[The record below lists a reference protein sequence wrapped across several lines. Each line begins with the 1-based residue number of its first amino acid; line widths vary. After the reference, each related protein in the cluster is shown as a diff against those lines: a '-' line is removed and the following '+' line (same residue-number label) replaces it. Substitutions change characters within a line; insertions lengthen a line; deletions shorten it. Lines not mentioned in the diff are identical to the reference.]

1 MEGSQSLLLNEEA
14 FKVCPDPKKPL
25 FIYEWLRFLDK
36 VLSATNKNDLKSCQK
51 ELISQLIGRINS
63 GPGPSTRNLLS
74 KCIGKI
80 YTIGDSID
88 LFNTIAI
95 CNDILKGK
103 EESSQQLSIKLTAL
117 SVLSALYESVGRLVG
132 RSFEET
138 FAIISKWIKSAESMV
153 RAEILN
159 TITKIILGLGNAST
173 SIHKDTYKSLVKPYL
188 TDRVLSV
195 RIAAVNC
202 LHALVKEYT
211 TLHTMDIDAVATLLI
226 KSLDVSNYNTRLAV
240 ADVFATLTK
249 LAIKNTQAVNG
260 QGQSN
265 GNGKLWTIESSFN
278 LLSDVFI
285 RGGIG
290 GFLKSTVA
298 ITNISSYSSSKEI
311 RNGIT
316 LAYIKIIKTMGGR
329 WLEKNQ
335 SFVITHL
342 LSVASKIGPIASS
355 DNPTQLQEALHMRRC
370 ISFIFRK
377 TFGQIIS
384 EHTQVSV
391 CKIFGTLLGEFIS
404 SYEVLSETNTETLP
418 SVKHISSSQVC
429 TVTLLEI
436 SALVQQIGSSVANLF
451 TDASGIMEPVF
462 ASLLHPIQ
470 STRVAASW
478 ALRCIAFAVPSLL
491 TPLIDRCI
499 SRLEHMKT
507 FSVAIDGYSCAL
519 ASLLT
524 ASKLSPLGIPFS
536 KSRQIFQLAEDL
548 LRSASS
554 TSNITQQKV
563 KAAWLLLTSLILSD
577 PLFVRPYISKLKI
590 FWKNSFP
597 KDKEEAEA
605 ENQRGDVKTWIFT
618 LTSRSGALASM
629 NAFYVSCKEDMNEN
643 IEKKLY
649 NALESSL
656 MTLAQVATL
665 LKSHGAALRPFIFE
679 LKIRLY
685 ELLINMETGKYN
697 SLNPT
702 LLRELVADISLSDN
716 SSSTT
721 ITSLSLSACSLMESN
736 FLGGWLKT
744 TDESTIEM
752 EIHPNRS
759 HLQVIDSLENDV
771 FESLTYTKLSQ
782 EYWPE
787 LITPPVKAL
796 DLSIVVFSR
805 LYPTLASKHKIQLT
819 EHFKEV
825 IKSWQRSPARQYSIQ
840 LNVLTA
846 LLFSIKCLSECRNAK
861 MDNDNLRKTNFEL
874 ISTYINHEKVPLRCL
889 AIEFLSRM
897 AQVTKDASY
906 VAGIAQYC
914 FDKLHT
920 LKDEKSRASFGIT
933 IGVLHNYVGSLGSSQ
948 HLNTSVSITLA
959 LAQDPSSPTVQ
970 SWAIFALSLIANTG
984 SGMFKAY
991 VEPCLSLCLR
1001 LLLNVSSHH
1010 IDIIRSL
1017 GKLTSALITA
1027 VGPELQ
1033 SAVGSAENIRSSFL
1047 VACSMMFE
1055 NSDSFV
1061 KAEAIACLQQLHIFA
1076 PRFVELDWLVREIC
1090 HLMYS
1095 PHLVLRKSSIACL
1108 KQLLQRESIEV
1119 KEHAS
1124 NLVPQSM
1131 IERHDSKSDCI
1142 LPETGLEGALFE
1154 LLDIETD
1161 PEMVCNIKES
1171 IIFLVQA
1178 TGGEHLNFWM
1188 IMVKDILASSTNE
1201 ISLMNGEKDDG
1212 DKGQEEDD
1220 DSTFNV
1226 SSKRTEHAKEKLLP
1240 RWPARVFALEVVQK
1254 LMQLCEIERAHLDLA
1269 LAKELQLSSSG
1280 KADYLVLHLSDLIR
1294 MAFMGATSNN
1304 THLRLAGLTTL
1315 QDIIKRFAHVSEPEF
1330 PGHVILEQFQAQVGA
1345 ALRPAFEQ
1353 DTPSHITASAC
1364 EVCSTWI
1371 GSGVVRDINDLKRVH
1386 HLLVSS
1392 LTKLKNTSNNITPLY
1407 NESTATLEKLAIL
1420 KAWSEVY
1427 IVAIEKNNEEN
1438 PLLHLVDPELNFLVV
1453 YWMAALRDAAL
1464 LSLPPEYSNQ
1474 LPDDGGSFYI
1484 AECVD
1489 SCKDY
1494 YRDVWPTILLAS
1506 SIWLSKT
1513 NFELTSPQLPT
1524 CRNWKD
1530 LSKET
1535 RFDIIIGMCLEAL
1548 CCVRNIGDIDNRVRL
1563 CLKSLHFMMK
1573 SVWFQEKLM
1582 SDVEK
1587 CIEIVNALHRIIL
1600 TRDNLGTQKLCG
1612 EVADGIIKVVIRMK
1626 EKTNNGGGV
1635 YIGNEGSD
1643 GCFDT
1648 KRSLAFALLE
1658 FCLCLLVR
1666 QIPQINTALMNSKT
1680 MTPLHFKKYSKLPYE
1695 GHELIKI
1702 ALQLLAQIPS
1712 LCHYRGTIIILPSIL
1727 YMILGVIRESARKDS
1742 EQIIGDTPP
1751 GHVSLVSATA
1761 IQSLRT
1767 LLSNPIR
1774 DDDNIITDDNG
1785 NKIYDSEKDEIFQEW
1800 CTEIRSAMYSLSLMD
1815 TNLNIP
1821 VDQAIIL
1828 LSLTVMITSVPQDFI
1843 LGSQLFGKICRIF
1856 KSVIT
1861 SDNVKVKL
1869 TALQGIISIF
1879 SKKDISKS
1887 YIKILGPLVTV
1898 ELKKILDKAN
1908 ALESLPQDIHELDE
1922 SDYLILPELC
1932 KILTTILDNISD
1944 EKQFQLTALLI
1955 QVLASFVIPTPEIKF
1970 KNTSK
1975 NGKQL
1980 NDFCLN
1986 QLTYLA
1992 RSYTD
1997 NFKKCISVVPGLKM
2011 RIEDGLK
2018 HQGLRS
2024 TQQMQMAQMMAGG
2037 SRKSQVKASNVGT
2050 PKIKLA
2056 TDFNTKFE

>member
-1 MEGSQSLLLNEEA
+1 
-14 FKVCPDPKKPL
+14 
-25 FIYEWLRFLDK
+25 
-36 VLSATNKNDLKSCQK
+36 
-51 ELISQLIGRINS
+51 
-63 GPGPSTRNLLS
+63 
-74 KCIGKI
+74 
-80 YTIGDSID
+80 
-88 LFNTIAI
+88 
-95 CNDILKGK
+95 
-103 EESSQQLSIKLTAL
+103 
-117 SVLSALYESVGRLVG
+117 
-132 RSFEET
+132 
-138 FAIISKWIKSAESMV
+138 
-153 RAEILN
+153 
-159 TITKIILGLGNAST
+159 
-173 SIHKDTYKSLVKPYL
+173 
-188 TDRVLSV
+188 
-195 RIAAVNC
+195 
-202 LHALVKEYT
+202 
-211 TLHTMDIDAVATLLI
+211 
-226 KSLDVSNYNTRLAV
+226 
-240 ADVFATLTK
+240 
-249 LAIKNTQAVNG
+249 
-260 QGQSN
+260 
-265 GNGKLWTIESSFN
+265 
-278 LLSDVFI
+278 
-285 RGGIG
+285 
-290 GFLKSTVA
+290 
-298 ITNISSYSSSKEI
+298 
-311 RNGIT
+311 
-316 LAYIKIIKTMGGR
+316 
-329 WLEKNQ
+329 
-335 SFVITHL
+335 
-342 LSVASKIGPIASS
+342 
-355 DNPTQLQEALHMRRC
+355 
-370 ISFIFRK
+370 
-377 TFGQIIS
+377 
-384 EHTQVSV
+384 
-391 CKIFGTLLGEFIS
+391 
-404 SYEVLSETNTETLP
+404 
-418 SVKHISSSQVC
+418 
-429 TVTLLEI
+429 
-436 SALVQQIGSSVANLF
+436 
-451 TDASGIMEPVF
+451 
-462 ASLLHPIQ
+462 
-470 STRVAASW
+470 
-478 ALRCIAFAVPSLL
+478 
-491 TPLIDRCI
+491 
-499 SRLEHMKT
+499 
-507 FSVAIDGYSCAL
+507 
-519 ASLLT
+519 
-524 ASKLSPLGIPFS
+524 
-536 KSRQIFQLAEDL
+536 
-548 LRSASS
+548 
-554 TSNITQQKV
+554 
-563 KAAWLLLTSLILSD
+563 
-577 PLFVRPYISKLKI
+577 
-590 FWKNSFP
+590 
-597 KDKEEAEA
+597 
-605 ENQRGDVKTWIFT
+605 
-618 LTSRSGALASM
+618 
-629 NAFYVSCKEDMNEN
+629 
-643 IEKKLY
+643 
-649 NALESSL
+649 
-656 MTLAQVATL
+656 
-665 LKSHGAALRPFIFE
+665 
-679 LKIRLY
+679 
-685 ELLINMETGKYN
+685 
-697 SLNPT
+697 
-702 LLRELVADISLSDN
+702 
-716 SSSTT
+716 
-721 ITSLSLSACSLMESN
+721 
-736 FLGGWLKT
+736 
-744 TDESTIEM
+744 
-752 EIHPNRS
+752 
-759 HLQVIDSLENDV
+759 
-771 FESLTYTKLSQ
+771 
-782 EYWPE
+782 
-787 LITPPVKAL
+787 
-796 DLSIVVFSR
+796 
-805 LYPTLASKHKIQLT
+805 
-819 EHFKEV
+819 
-825 IKSWQRSPARQYSIQ
+825 
-840 LNVLTA
+840 
-846 LLFSIKCLSECRNAK
+846 

-897 AQVTKDASY
+897 AQVTKDPSY

-984 SGMFKAY
+984 SGMFKTY

-1033 SAVGSAENIRSSFL
+1033 SAIGSAENIRSSFL

-1055 NSDSFV
+1055 NNDSFV

-1076 PRFVELDWLVREIC
+1076 PRVVELDWLVREIC

-1131 IERHDSKSDCI
+1131 IERHDSKNDCILPETGLEGALFELLDIETDPEMVCNIKESIIFLVQATGITAVGPELQSAIGSAENIRSSFLVACSMMFENNDSFVKAEAIACLQQLHIFAPRVVELDWLVREICHLMYSPHLVLRKSSIACLKQLLQRESIEVKEHASNLVPQSMIERHDSKNDCI

-1188 IMVKDILASSTNE
+1188 VMVKDILASSRNE
-1201 ISLMNGEKDDG
+1201 VSLINGERDDG

-1304 THLRLAGLTTL
+1304 THLRLGGLTTL
-1315 QDIIKRFAHVSEPEF
+1315 QDIIKRFAQVSEPEF

-1392 LTKLKNTSNNITPLY
+1392 LTKLKNTTNNITPLY
-1407 NESTATLEKLAIL
+1407 NESTGTLEKLAIL

-1438 PLLHLVDPELNFLVV
+1438 ALLHLVDPELNFLIV

-1474 LPDDGGSFYI
+1474 LPDDGGSFYV

-1513 NFELTSPQLPT
+1513 NFELTTSPQLPT

-1530 LSKET
+1530 LSKEA

-1563 CLKSLHFMMK
+1563 CLKSFHFMMK
-1573 SVWFQEKLM
+1573 SIWFQEKLM

-1612 EVADGIIKVVIRMK
+1612 EVADDMIKVVLRMK
-1626 EKTNNGGGV
+1626 ENTNNGSNV
-1635 YIGNEGSD
+1635 YNGNEGGD

-1774 DDDNIITDDNG
+1774 DDDNILTDDNG
-1785 NKIYDSEKDEIFQEW
+1785 NRIYDSEKDEIFQEW
-1800 CTEIRSAMYSLSLMD
+1800 CTEVRSAMYSLALMD

-1879 SKKDISKS
+1879 SKKEISKS

-1898 ELKKILDKAN
+1898 ELKKILEKGN
-1908 ALESLPQDIHELDE
+1908 ALESLPKDIHELDE

-1932 KILTTILDNISD
+1932 RILTTILDNISD

-1955 QVLASFVIPTPEIKF
+1955 QVLASFVIPTPEIRF

-1997 NFKKCISVVPGLKM
+1997 NFKKCISVIPGLKT

-2024 TQQMQMAQMMAGG
+2024 TQQMQMAQMMAGS
-2037 SRKSQVKASNVGT
+2037 SRKSQVKSSSMGT

>member
-14 FKVCPDPKKPL
+14 FKICPDPKKPL

-36 VLSATNKNDLKSCQK
+36 VLSAANKNDLKSCQK
-51 ELISQLIGRINS
+51 ELISQLIIRINS
-63 GPGPSTRNLLS
+63 GPGPSTRHLLS

-88 LFNTIAI
+88 LFNTIAT

-138 FAIISKWIKSAESMV
+138 FTIISKWIKSAESMV

-173 SIHKDTYKSLVKPYL
+173 SIHRDTYKSLVKPYL

-195 RIAAVNC
+195 RIAAINC
-202 LHALVKEYT
+202 LHALVKEYP
-211 TLHTMDIDAVATLLI
+211 TLYTMDIDGVATLLI
-226 KSLDVSNYNTRLAV
+226 KSLDVSNYHTRLAV

-249 LAIKNTQAVNG
+249 LAIKNTQINNS
-260 QGQSN
+260 QGQNN
-265 GNGKLWTIESSFN
+265 GNGKYWTIESSFN

-290 GFLKSTVA
+290 GFLKSTVS
-298 ITNISSYSSSKEI
+298 ITNMSSYSSSKEI

-355 DNPTQLQEALHMRRC
+355 DNPNQIQEALHMRRC

-384 EHTQVSV
+384 EHTQISV

-418 SVKHISSSQVC
+418 SVKHISSSQIC
-429 TVTLLEI
+429 TVILLEI

-451 TDASGIMEPVF
+451 TDATGIMEPVF
-462 ASLLHPIQ
+462 ASFLHPIQ
-470 STRVAASW
+470 STRVAAGW

-536 KSRQIFQLAEDL
+536 KSRQVFQLAEDL

-563 KAAWLLLTSLILSD
+563 KAAWLLLTSLIFSD
-577 PLFVRPYISKLKI
+577 PLFIRPYISKLKI

-618 LTSRSGALASM
+618 LTSRSGALASL
-629 NAFYVSCKEDMNEN
+629 NAFYVNCKEDMNES
-643 IEKKLY
+643 IEKKIY

-656 MTLAQVATL
+656 MTLAQVASL
-665 LKSHGAALRPFIFE
+665 LKSHGTALRSYIFE

-697 SLNPT
+697 TLNPT

-752 EIHPNRS
+752 ELHPNRS
-759 HLQVIDSLENDV
+759 HLQIIDSLESDI
-771 FESLTYTKLSQ
+771 FESLTCNTLSQ
-782 EYWPE
+782 GYWPE
-787 LITPPVKAL
+787 LISPPVKAL
-796 DLSIVVFSR
+796 DLSIIVFSR

-846 LLFSIKCLSECRNAK
+846 LLLSIKCLSECRNGK

-874 ISTYINHEKVPLRCL
+874 VSNYINHEKIPLRCL

-897 AQVTKDASY
+897 AQVTKDAPY

-920 LKDEKSRASFGIT
+920 LKDEKSRASFAIT
-933 IGVLHNYVGSLGSSQ
+933 IGVLHNYVGLLGSSQ

-970 SWAIFALSLIANTG
+970 SWAIFSLSLIANTG
-984 SGMFKAY
+984 SGMFKGY

-1017 GKLTSALITA
+1017 GKLTSILITA

-1033 SAVGSAENIRSSFL
+1033 SAVGSVENIRSSFL

-1055 NSDSFV
+1055 NNDSFV

-1076 PRFVELDWLVREIC
+1076 PRFVELDWLVKEIC
-1090 HLMYS
+1090 RLMYS

-1124 NLVPQSM
+1124 SLVPQSM
-1131 IERHDSKSDCI
+1131 IERHGSKNECI
-1142 LPETGLEGALFE
+1142 LPETGLEGGLFE

-1161 PEMVCNIKES
+1161 PEIVCNIKES

-1188 IMVKDILASSTNE
+1188 LMVKDILATSTNE
-1201 ISLMNGEKDDG
+1201 MASLNGEKDDN
-1212 DKGQEEDD
+1212 DKNQDEDD

-1226 SSKRTEHAKEKLLP
+1226 SSKRSEPGKEKLLP

-1254 LMQLCEIERAHLDLA
+1254 LLQLCETERAHLDLA

-1304 THLRLAGLTTL
+1304 THLRLAGLATL
-1315 QDIIKRFAHVSEPEF
+1315 QDIIKRFAHVSETEF

-1353 DTPSHITASAC
+1353 DTPSHITAAAC

-1392 LTKLKNTSNNITPLY
+1392 LTKLKSTSNNITPLY

-1427 IVAIEKNNEEN
+1427 IVAIEKNNDEN
-1438 PLLHLVDPELNFLVV
+1438 SLLHLVDPELNFLVI
-1453 YWMAALRDAAL
+1453 YWMAALRDSAL

-1513 NFELTSPQLPT
+1513 NFELTTELPT
-1524 CRNWKD
+1524 CRNWKN
-1530 LSKET
+1530 LSKEA
-1535 RFDIIIGMCLEAL
+1535 RFDIMIGMCLEAL
-1548 CCVRNIGDIDNRVRL
+1548 CCIRNVNDIDNRVKL
-1563 CLKSLHFMMK
+1563 CLKSIHFMMK
-1573 SVWFQEKLM
+1573 SEWFQEKLM
-1582 SDVEK
+1582 SDMEK

-1600 TRDNLGTQKLCG
+1600 TRDNLSTQKLCA
-1612 EVADGIIKVVIRMK
+1612 EVAGDIIKIVIK
-1626 EKTNNGGGV
+1626 IKQTNKFNDTL
-1635 YIGNEGSD
+1635 YIGMEGSD

-1680 MTPLHFKKYSKLPYE
+1680 MTPLHFRKYTKLPYE

-1702 ALQLLAQIPS
+1702 ALQLLSQIPN
-1712 LCHYRGTIIILPSIL
+1712 LCHYRGTIVILPSIL

-1742 EQIIGDTPP
+1742 EQIIGDIPL
-1751 GHVSLVSATA
+1751 GHVSIVSATA
-1761 IQSLRT
+1761 IQSLRI
-1767 LLSNPIR
+1767 LLSNPLR
-1774 DDDNIITDDNG
+1774 DEDNIIIDDNG
-1785 NKIYDSEKDEIFQEW
+1785 NKIYNSNEDEIFQEW
-1800 CTEIRSAMYSLSLMD
+1800 CTEVRSAMFSLSLMD
-1815 TNLNIP
+1815 SNPNIP
-1821 VDQAIIL
+1821 VDQSIIL
-1828 LSLTVMITSVPQDFI
+1828 LSLTVMITSVPSDFI

-1856 KSVIT
+1856 KTVIT
-1861 SDNVKVKL
+1861 SENTKVKL

-1887 YIKILGPLVTV
+1887 YIKILGPLVTL
-1898 ELKKILDKAN
+1898 ELKKILEKGN
-1908 ALESLPQDIHELDE
+1908 ALEVLPEDVYEMDE
-1922 SDYLILPELC
+1922 GDYLILPELC
-1932 KILTTILDNISD
+1932 KILTTILYNISSD

-1955 QVLASFVIPTPEIKF
+1955 QVLVSFVIPSPETKF
-1970 KNTSK
+1970 KNVSK

-1986 QLTYLA
+1986 QLTNLA
-1992 RSYTD
+1992 RNYTE
-1997 NFKKCISVVPGLKM
+1997 NFKKCISAIPILKT

-2024 TQQMQMAQMMAGG
+2024 SQQIQMAQMMHG
-2037 SRKSQVKASNVGT
+2037 SRKSQTKPSNLGT
-2050 PKIKLA
+2050 PTIKLA

>member
-51 ELISQLIGRINS
+51 ELISQLITRINS
-63 GPGPSTRNLLS
+63 GPGPSTRHLLS

-103 EESSQQLSIKLTAL
+103 EESSQQLSVKLTAL

-138 FAIISKWIKSAESMV
+138 FSIISKWIRSAESLV

-173 SIHKDTYKSLVKPYL
+173 TIHRDTYKSLVKPYL

-202 LHALVKEYT
+202 LHALVKEYP
-211 TLHTMDIDAVATLLI
+211 TLYTMDIDAVATLLI
-226 KSLDVSNYNTRLAV
+226 KSLDVSNYYTRLAV

-249 LAIKNTQAVNG
+249 LAIKNTQPNNNG
-260 QGQSN
+260 QGN
-265 GNGKLWTIESSFN
+265 GNIKVWTIESSFN
-278 LLSDVFI
+278 LLSDAFI

-298 ITNISSYSSSKEI
+298 ITNISSFSSSSKEI

-316 LAYIKIIKTMGGR
+316 LAYIRIIKKMGAK
-329 WLEKNQ
+329 WLERNQ
-335 SFVITHL
+335 QVVITHL
-342 LSVASKIGPIASS
+342 LSVITKIGPIASS
-355 DNPTQLQEALHMRRC
+355 DNSTQLQEALHMRRC

-384 EHTQVSV
+384 EPSQISV
-391 CKIFGTLLGEFIS
+391 CKMFGIFLGQFIS
-404 SYEVLSETNTETLP
+404 NYEVLNELNTETIP
-418 SVKHISSSQVC
+418 SVKHVSSSQIC
-429 TVTLLEI
+429 TVILLEI
-436 SALVQQIGSSVANLF
+436 SALVQQIGSSVSNLF
-451 TDASGIMEPVF
+451 TDATGIMEPVF

-470 STRVAASW
+470 STRVAAAW
-478 ALRCIAFAVPSLL
+478 TLRCVACAVPSLL

-507 FSVAIDGYSCAL
+507 FSIAIEGYSSAL

-524 ASKLSPLGIPFS
+524 ASKLSPLGVPFS
-536 KSRQIFQLAEDL
+536 KSKQVFQLAEDL

-577 PLFVRPYISKLKI
+577 PLFIRPYISKLKV

-618 LTSRSGALASM
+618 LTSRSGALASI
-629 NAFYVSCKEDMNEN
+629 NAFLINCKEDMNEN
-643 IEKKLY
+643 IEKKMY
-649 NALESSL
+649 NILESSL

-665 LKSHGAALRPFIFE
+665 LKSHGTALRPYIYE

-685 ELLINMETGKYN
+685 ELLINMETVKYN

-721 ITSLSLSACSLMESN
+721 ITSLSLSSCSLMESN

-744 TDESTIEM
+744 TDESGIEM
-752 EIHPNRS
+752 ELHQHRS
-759 HLQVIDSLENDV
+759 HLQVIDSLENDI
-771 FESLTYTKLSQ
+771 FESLTCTKL
-782 EYWPE
+782 EHGYWPE
-787 LITPPVKAL
+787 ILLSSVKAL

-825 IKSWQRSPARQYSIQ
+825 IKTWQRSPIRQYSIQ

-846 LLFSIKCLSECRNAK
+846 LLLSIKCLSECRNAK
-861 MDNDNLRKTNFEL
+861 MENENLRKANFDL
-874 ISTYINHEKVPLRCL
+874 VSSYINHEKIPLRCL
-889 AIEFLSRM
+889 TIEFLSRM
-897 AQVTKDASY
+897 AQITKDASY

-933 IGVLHNYVGSLGSSQ
+933 IGVLHNYVGSLGSNQ

-984 SGMFKAY
+984 SGMFKSY

-1001 LLLNVSSHH
+1001 LLLNVSPYHV
-1010 IDIIRSL
+1010 DIIRSL

-1033 SAVGSAENIRSSFL
+1033 SAVGAVENIRSSFL

-1055 NSDSFV
+1055 NNDIFV
-1061 KAEAIACLQQLHIFA
+1061 KSEAIACFQQLHIFA
-1076 PRFVELDWLVREIC
+1076 PRFVELDWLVKKIC

-1095 PHLVLRKSSIACL
+1095 QHLVLRKSSIACL

-1124 NLVPQSM
+1124 SLVPQSM
-1131 IERHDSKSDCI
+1131 IDMHGKNECI
-1142 LPETGLEGALFE
+1142 LPETGLEGGLFE

-1161 PEMVCNIKES
+1161 TEMICNIQES

-1178 TGGEHLNFWM
+1178 TGGEFLNFWM
-1188 IMVKDILASSTNE
+1188 LMVKDILASSTNE
-1201 ISLMNGEKDDG
+1201 MTILTGEKDEN
-1212 DKGQEEDD
+1212 DKNTDEDD
-1220 DSTFNV
+1220 DSTFNI
-1226 SSKRTEHAKEKLLP
+1226 SNKNNENNKDKLLP

-1254 LMQLCEIERAHLDLA
+1254 LMQLCETERAHLDLA

-1294 MAFMGATSNN
+1294 MAFMGATSDN
-1304 THLRLAGLTTL
+1304 TKLRLAGLATL

-1353 DTPSHITASAC
+1353 DTPSHITAAAC

-1386 HLLVSS
+1386 NLLVSS
-1392 LTKLKNTSNNITPLY
+1392 LTKLKSTGNITPLY

-1438 PLLHLVDPELNFLVV
+1438 SLLHLVDPELNFLVI

-1464 LSLPPEYSNQ
+1464 LSLPPEYNNQ

-1513 NFELTSPQLPT
+1513 NFELTTEEHPT
-1524 CRNWKD
+1524 CRNWKNM
-1530 LSKET
+1530 SKET
-1535 RFDIIIGMCLEAL
+1535 RFDIMIGMCLEAL
-1548 CCVRNIGDIDNRVRL
+1548 CCVRNVGDIDSRVKL
-1563 CLKSLHFMMK
+1563 CLKSIHFMME
-1573 SVWFQEKLM
+1573 SIWFQEKLM
-1582 SDVEK
+1582 SDVQK

-1600 TRDNLGTQKLCG
+1600 TRDNLSTQKMCA
-1612 EVADGIIKVVIRMK
+1612 EVAGDIIKIVIVLK
-1626 EKTNNGGGV
+1626 QQTTVNNDYL
-1635 YIGNEGSD
+1635 YIGMEGEN

-1680 MTPLHFKKYSKLPYE
+1680 MTPLHFRKYAKLPNE
-1695 GHELIKI
+1695 GHELIKV
-1702 ALQLLAQIPS
+1702 ALQLLSQIPH
-1712 LCHYRGTIIILPSIL
+1712 LCHYRGTIVILPSIL
-1727 YMILGVIRESARKDS
+1727 YMILGVIRESARKDND
-1742 EQIIGDTPP
+1742 QIINDTPP

-1761 IQSLRT
+1761 IQALRS
-1767 LLSNPIR
+1767 LLSNPLR
-1774 DDDNIITDDNG
+1774 DEDNNMIKDDNG
-1785 NKIYDSEKDEIFQEW
+1785 NNENDIIFQEW
-1800 CTEIRSAMYSLSLMD
+1800 CTEIRSAMLSLALMD
-1815 TNLNIP
+1815 SNPNIP
-1821 VDQAIIL
+1821 VDQSIIL
-1828 LSLTVMITSVPQDFI
+1828 LSLTVMITSVPPDFV
-1843 LGSQLFGKICRIF
+1843 LGSQLFGKTCKIF
-1856 KSVIT
+1856 KSVIN
-1861 SDNVKVKL
+1861 SDMPKVKL

-1879 SKKDISKS
+1879 SKKDISKA
-1887 YIKILGPLVTV
+1887 YIKILGPLVTI
-1898 ELKKILDKAN
+1898 ELKKVLQKAK
-1908 ALESLPQDIHELDE
+1908 ALEGLPNEIEELNDC
-1922 SDYLILPELC
+1922 DYLILPELC
-1932 KILTTILDNISD
+1932 KILTTILENITED
-1944 EKQFQLTALLI
+1944 KQFQLTALLI
-1955 QVLASFVIPTPEIKF
+1955 QVLVSFVIPTPEVKF
-1970 KNTSK
+1970 KNISK

-1986 QLTYLA
+1986 QLTYIA
-1992 RSYTD
+1992 KNYTE
-1997 NFKKCISVVPGLKM
+1997 NFKQCIASIPILKI

-2018 HQGLRS
+2018 YQSLRS
-2024 TQQMQMAQMMAGG
+2024 TQQLQLTQMMHGN
-2037 SRKSQVKASNVGT
+2037 RKGQNKNQISGK

-2056 TDFNTKFE
+2056 TDFNTKFD